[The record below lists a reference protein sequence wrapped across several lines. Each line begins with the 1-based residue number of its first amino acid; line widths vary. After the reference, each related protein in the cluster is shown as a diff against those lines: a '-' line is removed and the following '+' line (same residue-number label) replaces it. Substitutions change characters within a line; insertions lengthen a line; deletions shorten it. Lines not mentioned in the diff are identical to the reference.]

1 MRRRPLFKSAV
12 MIIAVMFML
21 TFFAGCGEVED
32 YYGAASDYIEVSHPD
47 PVEQDGG
54 TVDIDT
60 PSDTDKGGSGVI
72 PSPGDDSSEP
82 GGTVDTPGDNPVDVD
97 TPSGDTPSG
106 GSNINDKPIV
116 GDDQGRAVDVP

>member
-1 MRRRPLFKSAV
+1 MRRGPLFKSAV

-47 PVEQDGG
+47 PSEEDND
-54 TVDIDT
+54 TLDIDT
-60 PSDTDKGGSGVI
+60 PSSTNQGGSVVTPPDGN
-72 PSPGDDSSEP
+72 SSEQ
-82 GGTVDTPGDNPVDVD
+82 GDTGDNQDGTPVDVD
-97 TPSGDTPSG
+97 TPPDNIPDG